1 MKLDTRL
8 ALHTLVLVT
17 FVFTGCATVPEGS
30 VKLQQQSERM
40 VPPDGK
46 AGVYIFRPSL
56 LAWGSGTLSKVEI
69 DSKIFGYLAPRTYLY
84 GIVPPGEHSVGISDV
99 GMTAVTF
106 NAKEGTN
113 HYFKLSLLSFTLEQ
127 IPIVPIEAAE
137 ARQLINEFTLS
148 KYNIFEYLQESDFG
162 AISTKPTDS
171 NVNTTPQEE
180 ISTYKFDDYTKA
192 YAFYRPL
199 AEQGDVEA
207 QLILSRMYS
216 EGLGVVKDDLK
227 AIEWQAIA
235 VEEGDAAIR
244 RGFDLQLGNIL
255 KDAEKG
261 DATAQ
266 FKLGIIYNNGWGVPA
281 DIAEATEWYRKAAE
295 QGHAAS
301 KDMLRTTFF
310 TEEGICTNT
319 KYKFEAKAPEGW
331 NVNSIAPGEKT
342 IRGHCEFMKKGTSL
356 APVISI
362 TIDPLTDYMLNYSL
376 PGIAKYMQKSWTA
389 IEIIEQP
396 NEVQV
401 NTLPASKTAYEMS
414 GFKVMLYQ
422 FRKEN
427 LIITIQ
433 LMDRSSTFESNIE
446 DFQKTLNSFKYYQ

>member
-1 MKLDTRL
+1 MKLDTKLVLLTL
-8 ALHTLVLVT
+8 ALVSFAL
-17 FVFTGCATVPEGS
+17 TGCASVPEGS
-30 VKLQQQSERM
+30 VKLQQLSERM
-40 VPPDGK
+40 VPPEGL
-46 AGVYIFRPSL
+46 AGVYVFRPFL
-56 LAWGSGTLSKVEI
+56 YGSGAFLLSKAEM
-69 DSKIFGYLAPRTYLY
+69 DSKLFGYLAPRTYLY
-84 GIVPPGEHSVGISDV
+84 GIVPPGEHSVGGEGIP
-99 GMTAVTF
+99 AVTF
-106 NAKEGTN
+106 NAEEGTN
-113 HYFKLSLLSFTLEQ
+113 HYFKLSILSFSSGL
-127 IPIVPIEAAE
+127 VPIEATE

-148 KYNIFEYLQESDFG
+148 KYNLFENLQESAFG
-162 AISTKPTDS
+162 AISTKHINS
-171 NVNTTPQEE
+171 NSNTTPQEK
-180 ISTYKFDDYTKA
+180 ISAYKFGDYTKA
-192 YAFYRPL
+192 YALYRPL

-235 VEEGDAAIR
+235 VEGGDAAIR
-244 RGFDLQLGNIL
+244 RGFNLQLRNIR

-261 DATAQ
+261 DTNAQ

-281 DIAEATEWYRKAAE
+281 DIAEAAEWYRKAAE
-295 QGHAAS
+295 QGHVAS

-310 TEEGICTNT
+310 AKEGICTNT

-331 NVNSIAPGEKT
+331 NVNSTAPGEKS

-362 TIDPLTDYMLNYSL
+362 TIDLLRDYMLNYSL
-376 PGIAKYMQKSWTA
+376 SDITKYILKSARAIAIT
-389 IEIIEQP
+389 EQP
-396 NEVQV
+396 NEVIV
-401 NTLPASKTAYEMS
+401 NTLPASKTVYEMS
-414 GFKVMLYQ
+414 GIKVMLYQ

-446 DFQKTLNSFKYYQ
+446 DFQKTLNSFKFYQ

>member
-1 MKLDTRL
+1 M
-8 ALHTLVLVT
+8 
-17 FVFTGCATVPEGS
+17 
-30 VKLQQQSERM
+30 
-40 VPPDGK
+40 
-46 AGVYIFRPSL
+46 
-56 LAWGSGTLSKVEI
+56 
-69 DSKIFGYLAPRTYLY
+69 
-84 GIVPPGEHSVGISDV
+84 
-99 GMTAVTF
+99 
-106 NAKEGTN
+106 
-113 HYFKLSLLSFTLEQ
+113 
-127 IPIVPIEAAE
+127 
-137 ARQLINEFTLS
+137 
-148 KYNIFEYLQESDFG
+148 
-162 AISTKPTDS
+162 
-171 NVNTTPQEE
+171 
-180 ISTYKFDDYTKA
+180 
-192 YAFYRPL
+192 YRPL

-235 VEEGDAAIR
+235 VEGGDAAIR
-244 RGFDLQLGNIL
+244 RGFDLQLGNIR

-301 KDMLRTTFF
+301 RDMLRTTFF

-356 APVISI
+356 VPVITI
-362 TIDPLTDYMLNYSL
+362 TIYPLRDYMLNYSL

-401 NTLPASKTAYEMS
+401 NTLPASKTVYEMS
-414 GFKVMLYQ
+414 GGKVMLYQ

-427 LIITIQ
+427 LIISIQ
-433 LMDRSSTFESNIE
+433 LIDRSSTFESNIE